1 MNLRL
6 RIQGLCWIIS
16 LFLLFLSCIAPG
28 ESLIGLSDKELID
41 DVGVI
46 CLESIK
52 WTEPTDKINRTNSLE
67 DIKIAETNLI
77 IIIEQNCDTIVGR
90 INDTVSYPG
99 GEAAL
104 QRFLFQNNTFNSSQN
119 KHSLEGIVVLQLFIN
134 TDGRVYN
141 KTIIRSVGAGIDEEA
156 LRLADLLVFNPA
168 TDSCGNANLAEY
180 FIRVYF
186 NERRR
191 MDYRFTRDC
200 SVEISIVP
208 DEFEELY
215 FRNGPAGFP
224 GGKRKMKQYFRKNLV
239 YPDKNIEGKVKL
251 LVRINYGGWASGIHV
266 VESSNSLL
274 TDEAVR
280 LVKSVRR
287 WKPKIKNDEQVLGV
301 LEIEMKFK
309 KPDKLGF

>member
-6 RIQGLCWIIS
+6 RIQWLGLIIT
-16 LFLLFLSCIAPG
+16 LFLLFLSCIATA
-28 ESLIGLSDKELID
+28 ESMIGLSGKELID

-46 CLESIK
+46 GSESIK
-52 WTEPTDKINRTNSLE
+52 WTEPPDNIDRTNSLE
-67 DIKIAETNLI
+67 DVEIAETNRI
-77 IIIEQNCDTIVGR
+77 IIIEQNCDTIAGR

-104 QRFLFQNNTFNSSQN
+104 QRFLVQNNIFNSSMDE
-119 KHSLEGIVVLQLFIN
+119 HSIEGIVVLQLFIN
-134 TDGRVYN
+134 TEGHVYN

-156 LRLADLLVFNPA
+156 LRLADLLIFNTA
-168 TDSCGNANLAEY
+168 TDSCGDSILSDY
-180 FIRVYF
+180 IIRVYF
-186 NERRR
+186 NKRRR
-191 MDYRFTRDC
+191 VIVLDD
-200 SVEISIVP
+200 SGGVIEIIP

-224 GGKRKMKQYFRKNLV
+224 GGKRKMKQYFSRNLV
-239 YPDKNIEGKVKL
+239 YPDKSTEGIVKL
-251 LVRINYGGWASGIHV
+251 LVLINYGGWASGVHV

-287 WKPKIKNDEQVLGV
+287 WKPKIKNDEQVLGIF
-301 LEIEMKFK
+301 EIEMKFK
-309 KPDKLGF
+309 KPDKLRF

>member
-28 ESLIGLSDKELID
+28 ESLFGLSDEEIIG
-41 DVGVI
+41 DVVVNGTD
-46 CLESIK
+46 SIK
-52 WTEPTDKINRTNSLE
+52 WTEPTDNIIRPKSLE
-67 DIKIAETNLI
+67 DVKIAETNRI

-90 INDTVSYPG
+90 INDTASYPG

-104 QRFLFQNNTFNSSQN
+104 QSFLFQNNTFNSSQN
-119 KHSLEGIVVLQLFIN
+119 KHSLEGIVVLHLFIN

-141 KTIIRSVGAGIDEEA
+141 KIIIRSVGAGIDEEA
-156 LRLADLLVFNPA
+156 LRLADFLIFNPA
-168 TDSCGNANLAEY
+168 TDSCGDPILSEY
-180 FIRVYF
+180 ILRVYF
-186 NERRR
+186 IERKRE
-191 MDYRFTRDC
+191 Y
-200 SVEISIVP
+200 SVKHVSLVVVP
-208 DEFEELY
+208 VTDEFEELY

-251 LVRINYGGWASGIHV
+251 LVKINYSGWASGIHV

-287 WKPKIKNDEQVLGV
+287 WKPKIKNDEQVLSIF
-301 LEIEMKFK
+301 EIEMEFK
-309 KPDKLGF
+309 KPDKLKF